1 VSQMQTRWGKRFGR
15 YEIIAEL
22 GRGAMGVVYKARD
35 PKIDRFVAVKA
46 ISLSTQNPD
55 EEREYRERFFH
66 EAQAAGRLLHPG
78 IVTIFDTGEDPEGH
92 IAYIVM
98 EYIAGQSLDRM
109 LSEKSKKLPLEQAL
123 LLTEELA
130 EALDHA
136 HGQGVIH
143 RDMKPANILVTPE
156 GHAKIADFGI
166 AKMNQSYMTLR
177 GQVLGTPA
185 YMSPEQLEGETVDQR
200 SDLFSLGAI
209 LYRMVTGYGPF
220 QGNSTATVC
229 FKVANRDPIRAS
241 ALDPELP
248 PELDAVIAR
257 SMAKEPSQRYQR
269 GLEFALDLHELR
281 ERGQALNRTPDRPA
295 WFPGSR
301 VSQSPPKQQV
311 ANAPS
316 AANYASAALFKT
328 LSEAAKK
335 VPPFI
340 QRQINPQWRLPQ
352 WRLPQWRLPKWR
364 LPAVRVGLM
373 ISVAMVALTLFAYHH
388 HRQAALNK
396 THAVTPLLVI
406 APPAAVATTQQPTTA
421 PPSLQ
426 PVPVPAELQ
435 NDPTA
440 PLTESKK
447 TAAHAVKKSQ
457 SKTAIKSA
465 GEDAQPSASSVPTI
479 SDSTNAVEDSPQAV
493 VEAPKPVSYPA
504 KPVAESTLDIEIEHH
519 FSEADL
525 SVWVDDKLTYD
536 QPLHGQTKKHWNPFH
551 GNVKETESMRIASGK
566 HRVRVRI
573 RSTPEKY
580 EQTETVVGSFAK
592 NHPATLLIS
601 FQGHTKDMQLQ
612 FQKPSAD
619 VLPAPEPAPE

>member
-78 IVTIFDTGEDPEGH
+78 IVTIFDTGEDTEGH

-166 AKMNQSYMTLR
+166 AKMNQAYITLR

-185 YMSPEQLEGETVDQR
+185 YMSPEQLEGEHVDQR

-257 SMAKEPSQRYQR
+257 AMAKEPSQRYQR

-301 VSQSPPKQQV
+301 VSQSQPKQQI

-352 WRLPQWRLPKWR
+352 WRLPQLR
-364 LPAVRVGLM
+364 LPAVRVGL
-373 ISVAMVALTLFAYHH
+373 IVSVAMVALTLFAYHH
-388 HRQAALNK
+388 HRQSSLNK
-396 THAVTPLLVI
+396 TQAVTPSPVLS
-406 APPAAVATTQQPTTA
+406 PAAVATTEEPATA
-421 PPSLQ
+421 PPSAQ
-426 PVPVPAELQ
+426 PAPVPAELQ
-435 NDPTA
+435 NDPAA
-440 PLTESKK
+440 PLTESKR
-447 TAAHAVKKSQ
+447 TVALAVKKSQ

-465 GEDAQPSASSVPTI
+465 GEDAQPSASSVTTI
-479 SDSTNAVEDSPQAV
+479 SDPTNAVEDPPRAV

-504 KPVAESTLDIEIEHH
+504 KPVADSTLDIEIEHH

-536 QPLHGQTKKHWNPFH
+536 QPLHSQTKKHWNPFH

-566 HRVRVRI
+566 HRVRVRV
-573 RSTPEKY
+573 RSTPDKY
-580 EQTETVVGSFAK
+580 EQTETVVGSFAR
-592 NHPATLLIS
+592 NHSATLLIS
-601 FQGHTKDMQLQ
+601 FQGHTKDMQLE

-619 VLPAPEPAPE
+619 ALPAPEPAPE